1 MPAAE
6 TTRKFT
12 VTGNV
17 GARFIIIAL
26 QNPSS
31 SSDHTLYYDFTN
43 TAFEA
48 GHNDLNNNLIV
59 TLFTNTYSDSITF
72 PSGAGEF
79 VIKLMAI
86 GDTELQNSNTN
97 IITKS
102 ISKLADP
109 EITFTPG
116 TLTTTANIGVVA
128 LCKAEKGYALAVYW
142 EGGWLSFV
150 DRTVRWNPK
159 KGLEVLEL
167 YCRTK

>member
-1 MPAAE
+1 MIINSFNIDESDMPAAE

-12 VTGNV
+12 VTGST
-17 GARFIIIAL
+17 GAQFRIIAL

-31 SSDHTLYYDFTN
+31 SSDHTLYYDFTDE
-43 TAFEA
+43 AFEA

-59 TLFTNTYSDSITF
+59 TLPTNTYSDSITF

-109 EITFTPG
+109 EISILPSSNINFTEID
-116 TLTTTANIGVVA
+116 A
-128 LCKAEKGYALAVYW
+128 YATCGMYKNLGIP
-142 EGGWLSFV
+142 EPL
-150 DRTVRWNPK
+150 D
-159 KGLEVLEL
+159 
-167 YCRTK
+167 CRILLQEI